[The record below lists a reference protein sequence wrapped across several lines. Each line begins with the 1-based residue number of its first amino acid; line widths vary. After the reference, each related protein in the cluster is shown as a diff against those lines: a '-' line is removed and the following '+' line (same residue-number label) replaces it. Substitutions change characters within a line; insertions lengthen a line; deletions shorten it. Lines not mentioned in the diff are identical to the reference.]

1 MEITQPK
8 AAPPET
14 RTYQKNPT
22 ANKIVANEQGF
33 VQVWH
38 SLNVKPGTKAD

>member
-1 MEITQPK
+1 MEAIQPK
-8 AAPPET
+8 TVPPET

-33 VQVWH
+33 VQVG
-38 SLNVKPGTKAD
+38 K

>member
-1 MEITQPK
+1 MEIIQPK

-22 ANKIVANEQGF
+22 ANKIVANEQGLPLAGLRIP
-33 VQVWH
+33 
-38 SLNVKPGTKAD
+38 SSPNRR